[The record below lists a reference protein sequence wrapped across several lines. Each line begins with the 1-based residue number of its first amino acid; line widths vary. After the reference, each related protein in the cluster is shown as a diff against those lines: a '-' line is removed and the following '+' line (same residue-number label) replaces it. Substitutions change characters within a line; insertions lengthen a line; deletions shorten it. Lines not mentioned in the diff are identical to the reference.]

1 MDNNTFAFPSHFLWG
16 GATAACQIEG
26 AYNVDG
32 RGLSTF
38 INMILVWIGKS
49 IDIN

>member
-32 RGLSTF
+32 RGLST
-38 INMILVWIGKS
+38 S
-49 IDIN
+49 DIHKYDTGLDRKKY